1 MEHRV
6 WIAVFAFIGASAP
19 ALGEEIIV
27 ISPADC
33 ARIVRHVPAP
43 DVAYQPGIDI
53 NGNAVAPADLDGGTS
68 LDLNGEDVA
77 IDIAVPLRAFEG
89 TVDDETK
96 FTDEGG
102 KIDRFD
108 ADAKV
113 GTVTVRGGDVYFNDK
128 LISSRELELLAAACR
143 KN

>member
-1 MEHRV
+1 MGHRV
-6 WIAVFAFIGASAP
+6 WIAALAFICASAP
-19 ALGEEIIV
+19 ALGEEILV

-43 DVAYQPGIDI
+43 DVAYQPGVDV
-53 NGNAVAPADLDGGTS
+53 NGNAVVDADLDDGTK
-68 LDLNGEDVA
+68 LDLNGEDIA
-77 IDIAVPLRAFEG
+77 IDIAVPLRAFTG

-96 FTDEGG
+96 FTDAGG

-113 GTVTVRGGDVYFNDK
+113 GTVTVRDGDVYFNDK

-143 KN
+143 GD